1 MQSANSTSTATRS
14 FVEPISEQKVS
25 TEERGEEQKESVL
38 QMGTLRSFSPIS
50 QTEDGTELMEDDG
63 ETDQPEE
70 SLNIALYETL
80 LEHEEEIVNALTE
93 DAFRSPSTLQD
104 ELMKAIKK
112 QQLFSVEDLDMI
124 AASFLAD
131 TIVFHSAI
139 RLCVGDT
146 QSGDCHRRKWEKSYS
161 PPQTQRLLPFT
172 SLHT

>member
-1 MQSANSTSTATRS
+1 MKSSSSTSS
-14 FVEPISEQKVS
+14 FVEPISEQKVN
-25 TEERGEEQKESVL
+25 TEERNEGQKESVL

-50 QTEDGTELMEDDG
+50 QTEDGTDLMEDDG

-80 LEHEEEIVNALTE
+80 IEHEEIVNALTE

-112 QQLFSVEDLDMI
+112 QQLFPVEDLDMI

-131 TIVFHSAI
+131 MIAFH
-139 RLCVGDT
+139 
-146 QSGDCHRRKWEKSYS
+146 
-161 PPQTQRLLPFT
+161 
-172 SLHT
+172 

>member
-1 MQSANSTSTATRS
+1 M
-14 FVEPISEQKVS
+14 
-25 TEERGEEQKESVL
+25 EERNEGQKESVL

-50 QTEDGTELMEDDG
+50 QTEDGTDLMEDDG

-80 LEHEEEIVNALTE
+80 IEHEEEIVNALTE

-112 QQLFSVEDLDMI
+112 QQLFPVEDLDMI

-131 TIVFHSAI
+131 MIAFH
-139 RLCVGDT
+139 
-146 QSGDCHRRKWEKSYS
+146 
-161 PPQTQRLLPFT
+161 
-172 SLHT
+172 